1 MAFRNFTGYSYVRP
15 LYYTVSIVSLAVSC
29 SLMFLMVD
37 FVLSQLMYD
46 TSHDNPEK
54 IYRIETALHLPNGDI
69 ESSARLP
76 LPAASLIAEHF
87 SEISS
92 STNLLKLKNSVAAG
106 AAASSYDILF
116 VDSVFFKLFNLGEAA
131 GFNLGLD
138 EIVLSQKSALKLF
151 GKIEVVG
158 KVVTIDGGQDLRV
171 VEVLDDTIVSHFE
184 FDMIASIYSPIG
196 KKRLEKF
203 SNDWYQPIVYCY
215 VQVSNAEALAV
226 SSLEKFV
233 KQKGQ
238 NIPGAPFVVEDF
250 VVLNL
255 RELTELHFDIGH
267 DDDLFSNA
275 VSYDRFRL
283 FVLASILILLV
294 SSLNFLNLTLAVEQQ
309 GAKEQILH
317 QLVGASKSQ
326 LLGSN
331 LKRSAGL
338 AIVVSLLAVVFVE
351 ITQSI
356 ASTYVPELKEGSGV
370 LSQRYAA
377 WAVGVFVG
385 VVGISSFSWWII
397 NGRVQLNLGQS
408 VDQRFSMSLQGYFS
422 VFVQSLVSCLL
433 ISVGAML
440 LVQNHIWVTG
450 NHGYDERNR
459 LTFNVT
465 RLNDELE
472 SQLNNFVGTMK
483 NDTRVE
489 SVVRS
494 SWRPFAKSRS
504 MIALRGARHTSED
517 EMYIIDSIRAG
528 DDFFNLWD
536 IEIIVGEVPL
546 GFNSTLGKSR
556 PTRVVLTEEAAYSL
570 GYKDS
575 SYALGEVLYAGDDS
589 FEVVAV
595 SQNFQ
600 LGPISQQRSAAIIL
614 PQESSGNYVTVL
626 SSQLSTNQILDLWR
640 SLSDKEVIV
649 ESVESLKMN
658 EYEADT
664 QLGRMLMGAGVLSGL
679 FCLIGII
686 AVSVL
691 ELKKLLPD
699 MTTMRILGA
708 SEVDMGAHFLKF
720 TVVPVILGAL
730 ACAVIITSPLAN
742 PVHVLIMGSSLD
754 IRIGYLSIGLL
765 VSIATLTI
773 LLIYVALRPVE
784 LSLAAR
790 SD

>member
-1 MAFRNFTGYSYVRP
+1 
-15 LYYTVSIVSLAVSC
+15 
-29 SLMFLMVD
+29 
-37 FVLSQLMYD
+37 
-46 TSHDNPEK
+46 
-54 IYRIETALHLPNGDI
+54 
-69 ESSARLP
+69 
-76 LPAASLIAEHF
+76 
-87 SEISS
+87 
-92 STNLLKLKNSVAAG
+92 
-106 AAASSYDILF
+106 
-116 VDSVFFKLFNLGEAA
+116 
-131 GFNLGLD
+131 
-138 EIVLSQKSALKLF
+138 
-151 GKIEVVG
+151 
-158 KVVTIDGGQDLRV
+158 
-171 VEVLDDTIVSHFE
+171 
-184 FDMIASIYSPIG
+184 
-196 KKRLEKF
+196 
-203 SNDWYQPIVYCY
+203 
-215 VQVSNAEALAV
+215 
-226 SSLEKFV
+226 
-233 KQKGQ
+233 
-238 NIPGAPFVVEDF
+238 
-250 VVLNL
+250 
-255 RELTELHFDIGH
+255 
-267 DDDLFSNA
+267 
-275 VSYDRFRL
+275 
-283 FVLASILILLV
+283 
-294 SSLNFLNLTLAVEQQ
+294 
-309 GAKEQILH
+309 
-317 QLVGASKSQ
+317 
-326 LLGSN
+326 
-331 LKRSAGL
+331 
-338 AIVVSLLAVVFVE
+338 
-351 ITQSI
+351 
-356 ASTYVPELKEGSGV
+356 
-370 LSQRYAA
+370 
-377 WAVGVFVG
+377 
-385 VVGISSFSWWII
+385 
-397 NGRVQLNLGQS
+397 
-408 VDQRFSMSLQGYFS
+408 
-422 VFVQSLVSCLL
+422 
-433 ISVGAML
+433 ML

>member
-1 MAFRNFTGYSYVRP
+1 
-15 LYYTVSIVSLAVSC
+15 
-29 SLMFLMVD
+29 
-37 FVLSQLMYD
+37 
-46 TSHDNPEK
+46 
-54 IYRIETALHLPNGDI
+54 
-69 ESSARLP
+69 
-76 LPAASLIAEHF
+76 
-87 SEISS
+87 
-92 STNLLKLKNSVAAG
+92 
-106 AAASSYDILF
+106 
-116 VDSVFFKLFNLGEAA
+116 
-131 GFNLGLD
+131 
-138 EIVLSQKSALKLF
+138 
-151 GKIEVVG
+151 
-158 KVVTIDGGQDLRV
+158 
-171 VEVLDDTIVSHFE
+171 
-184 FDMIASIYSPIG
+184 
-196 KKRLEKF
+196 
-203 SNDWYQPIVYCY
+203 
-215 VQVSNAEALAV
+215 
-226 SSLEKFV
+226 
-233 KQKGQ
+233 
-238 NIPGAPFVVEDF
+238 
-250 VVLNL
+250 
-255 RELTELHFDIGH
+255 
-267 DDDLFSNA
+267 LFSNA